1 MILLTLARKVTDTFK
16 KFALARLQ
24 CEAREYM
31 MNTVDRFREDGANAT
46 CKKPLSQPVLV
57 KHGTVSYF

>member
-1 MILLTLARKVTDTFK
+1 MILLRLARKVTDTFK

-31 MNTVDRFREDGANAT
+31 MNMVGYGGA
-46 CKKPLSQPVLV
+46 KRHRQVLYQASNPSPYEIAARLP
-57 KHGTVSYF
+57 H